1 MGIPALIPQV
11 SVGNA
16 QDLTSAV
23 EPVKAKKSGKCWKC
37 AVDTHAAKDC
47 IAQHYCLVCNNA
59 AHPTVRCP
67 TLKLQRPSAF
77 VTGNG
82 TEETIFLQL
91 PSSVFKGHLKPKN
104 APVAKVTITG
114 VVVPSTAI
122 EAVMAR
128 ICPLNLQW
136 KWEALYHDAASFL
149 VNFPSIQDLDRVN
162 GIQMGVP
169 DYDAQFKISKWEIQ
183 DIQPKFDL
191 PQLWVHVEGVPH
203 FLRHFHGLWAIGS
216 LLGTTVDVDL
226 PTLYSQNVVRIL
238 VAMMS
243 PDTLNKHQDE
253 KGHYVDVTVTLKLQG
268 YNFHCRKQK
277 AGFQPDSNYS
287 HFF

>member
-1 MGIPALIPQV
+1 
-11 SVGNA
+11 
-16 QDLTSAV
+16 V
-23 EPVKAKKSGKCWKC
+23 EPVKAKKSGKCWNC

-47 IAQHYCLVCNNA
+47 MAQHYYLVCNNA
-59 AHPTVRCP
+59 DHPTVRYP
-67 TLKLQRPSAF
+67 TLKLPRPSTF

-91 PSSVFKGHLKPKN
+91 PNSVFKGHLKPKN

-136 KWEALYHDAASFL
+136 KWEALSHDAASFL

-169 DYDAQFKISKWEIQ
+169 DYDAQFKLASGKSRIFNPSLIFLSCGSMWRVCLILFGIFTVFGRLVLCLALLLMLIFPRCIVRMWFE
-183 DIQPKFDL
+183 F
-191 PQLWVHVEGVPH
+191 LW
-203 FLRHFHGLWAIGS
+203 
-216 LLGTTVDVDL
+216 
-226 PTLYSQNVVRIL
+226 Q
-238 VAMMS
+238 
-243 PDTLNKHQDE
+243 
-253 KGHYVDVTVTLKLQG
+253 
-268 YNFHCRKQK
+268 
-277 AGFQPDSNYS
+277 
-287 HFF
+287 